1 MVKGFRDFIFR
12 GNVINMAVA
21 VIIGVAFT
29 RVITAITDGIVRP
42 IVSIFG
48 GAGDLGLGFRLV
60 SSKPA
65 TFIAFGPI
73 ISAIVDFLIIAA
85 VLYFALIVP
94 MKHVLGARF
103 AETETTEGLLGE
115 IRDLIRDGSAD
126 LPGRSAAPTAG
137 SGVEEERRWFD
148 NAARQGR
155 SHVDETY
162 DPR

>member
-1 MVKGFRDFIFR
+1 MLKGFRDFIFR
-12 GNVINMAVA
+12 GNIINLAVA

-29 RVITAITDGIVRP
+29 RVITAITDGIVKP

-48 GAGDLGLGFRLV
+48 GTSDLGLGFRLV

-73 ISAIVDFLIIAA
+73 ISAIVDFVIIAA
-85 VLYFALIVP
+85 VVYFALIVP
-94 MKHVLGARF
+94 MKHALGARYRD
-103 AETETTEGLLGE
+103 AETTEDLLGE
-115 IRDLIRDGSAD
+115 IRDLLRDGS
-126 LPGRSAAPTAG
+126 PGLSGRAAAPTAG

-155 SHVDETY
+155 SFVDETY
-162 DPR
+162 NPQ